1 MSNFMICVN
10 AVVPI
15 FLLIATGYGA
25 KRAGFIREEEVPRM
39 NAVAFKVF
47 MPLMCFY
54 NLYNSNLS
62 SAVRPGL
69 IAFAVL
75 GVLAAYALSLCYAV
89 LFVRQR
95 NRKGVVIQGI
105 YRSNFL
111 IIGFPFAAGLVGE
124 MDLGV
129 VAVLSAIV
137 VPIFNVLAVVT
148 LEAYNGKTPEIRK
161 LLFEIVKNPLIQGSV
176 VGIVFL
182 AAGIRLPASV
192 EKAVGDLSGI
202 ASPLLLFL
210 LGAFFK
216 LGGFRAHIPE
226 LMAVCLGR
234 LVVIPA
240 LALSAAVW
248 LGFRGIEFV
257 TLLGIF
263 ASSTAANSF
272 TMAQQMGGDPDL
284 AGDIVVLTS
293 ALCSFTLF
301 AWSLLFKQMGIY

>member
-137 VPIFNVLAVVT
+137 VPIFNVLAV
-148 LEAYNGKTPEIRK
+148 E
-161 LLFEIVKNPLIQGSV
+161 
-176 VGIVFL
+176 
-182 AAGIRLPASV
+182 
-192 EKAVGDLSGI
+192 
-202 ASPLLLFL
+202 
-210 LGAFFK
+210 
-216 LGGFRAHIPE
+216 
-226 LMAVCLGR
+226 
-234 LVVIPA
+234 VIHWY
-240 LALSAAVW
+240 SY
-248 LGFRGIEFV
+248 I
-257 TLLGIF
+257 
-263 ASSTAANSF
+263 
-272 TMAQQMGGDPDL
+272 
-284 AGDIVVLTS
+284 
-293 ALCSFTLF
+293 
-301 AWSLLFKQMGIY
+301 